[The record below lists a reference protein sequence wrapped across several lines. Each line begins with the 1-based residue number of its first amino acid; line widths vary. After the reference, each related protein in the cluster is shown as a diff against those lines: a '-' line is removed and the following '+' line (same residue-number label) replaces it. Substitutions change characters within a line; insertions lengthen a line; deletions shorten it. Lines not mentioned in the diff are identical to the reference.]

1 MAGTAWV
8 AGRGLRF
15 SGTSFRRFGLRL
27 LATLEI
33 RCIPTAAREL
43 KTGRGYLL
51 GKRFLATCRAG
62 CHIGLANFAHHL
74 GLMAATCTFVIVNW
88 HKSPLYQLDNRLL
101 YLNPIQIFDA
111 IRRELT

>member
-15 SGTSFRRFGLRL
+15 CGTSFRRFSLRL

-33 RCIPTAAREL
+33 RCIPAAAREL
-43 KTGRGYLL
+43 KTGRRDLL
-51 GKRFLATCRAG
+51 GKRLLATCRAG

-74 GLMAATCTFVIVNW
+74 GLVAATCTFVIVNW

-101 YLNPIQIFDA
+101 YLNPIHIFDA